1 METYYDPTISY
12 DPLVNPLTG
21 EIDLSAETWTIT
33 TTPGWASMPTT
44 IPIYFP
50 TVSSWPEGI
59 DPVAGSIKFD
69 EETKVMKVYDGKDW
83 ITIKNRT
90 TKS

>member
-1 METYYDPTISY
+1 
-12 DPLVNPLTG
+12 
-21 EIDLSAETWTIT
+21 
-33 TTPGWASMPTT
+33 MPTT
-44 IPIYFP
+44 MPIYFP

-59 DPVAGSIKFD
+59 DPVAGAIKFD

-90 TKS
+90 NEAPDEVNSKGVPMSELDKIMKEIYG